1 MLFQNIEGRVKE
13 IAISSIG
20 QTLPSFKE
28 SWFKECYKEDDN
40 IQIIIYNYINIYTM
54 KYKGITITEP
64 SLEMFEEFIQET
76 NLPIV
81 AEEVYNHYKKRN
93 WLTKKGTKAKSV
105 EVLCNAWNSIPAH
118 RVGVIQGNAKNK
130 TKNIDW
136 EQRRYEIAKG
146 VMAANLANPDLMA
159 VVTSA
164 EYVVGNECA
173 ERLAKVSVRYAD
185 ALIEELKKD
194 N

>member
-1 MLFQNIEGRVKE
+1 
-13 IAISSIG
+13 
-20 QTLPSFKE
+20 
-28 SWFKECYKEDDN
+28 
-40 IQIIIYNYINIYTM
+40 M

-81 AEEVYNHYKKRN
+81 AEEVYSHYKKRN

-136 EQRRYEIAKG
+136 QQRRYEIAKEVYPTMLQWLVG
-146 VMAANLANPDLMA
+146 KDGTFTQQSIENNQAARNAI
-159 VVTSA
+159 
-164 EYVVGNECA
+164 YF
-173 ERLAKVSVRYAD
+173 AD
-185 ALIEELKKD
+185 ALIEELRKD

>member
-1 MLFQNIEGRVKE
+1 
-13 IAISSIG
+13 
-20 QTLPSFKE
+20 
-28 SWFKECYKEDDN
+28 
-40 IQIIIYNYINIYTM
+40 M

-93 WLTKKGTKAKSV
+93 WLTKKGTQAKSV

-118 RVGVIQGNAKNK
+118 RVGVIQGNAK
-130 TKNIDW
+130 TKNIVW
-136 EQRRYEIAKG
+136 EQRRYKIAKSVYSTMLRWLLEQSG
-146 VMAANLANPDLMA
+146 KMPQQWIEDNRAARNA
-159 VVTSA
+159 V
-164 EYVVGNECA
+164 YF
-173 ERLAKVSVRYAD
+173 AD

>member
-1 MLFQNIEGRVKE
+1 
-13 IAISSIG
+13 
-20 QTLPSFKE
+20 
-28 SWFKECYKEDDN
+28 
-40 IQIIIYNYINIYTM
+40 M

-136 EQRRYEIAKG
+136 QQRRYEIAKG
-146 VMAANLANPDLMA
+146 FIPQCYNV
-159 VVTSA
+159 
-164 EYVVGNECA
+164 
-173 ERLAKVSVRYAD
+173 
-185 ALIEELKKD
+185 
-194 N
+194 

>member
-1 MLFQNIEGRVKE
+1 
-13 IAISSIG
+13 
-20 QTLPSFKE
+20 
-28 SWFKECYKEDDN
+28 
-40 IQIIIYNYINIYTM
+40 M

-93 WLTKKGTKAKSV
+93 WLTKKGTQAKSV

-136 EQRRYEIAKG
+136 EQRRYEISKDAVNGFLCRNNNLPFHQDKEGTIKG
-146 VMAANLANPDLMA
+146 V
-159 VVTSA
+159 V
-164 EYVVGNECA
+164 EYSIA
-173 ERLAKVSVRYAD
+173 LAD

>member
-1 MLFQNIEGRVKE
+1 
-13 IAISSIG
+13 
-20 QTLPSFKE
+20 
-28 SWFKECYKEDDN
+28 
-40 IQIIIYNYINIYTM
+40 M

-118 RVGVIQGNAKNK
+118 RVGVIQGNPK
-130 TKNIDW
+130 TKGIDW
-136 EQRRYEIAKG
+136 EQRRYEIAKM
-146 VMAANLANPDLMA
+146 VMGASLASPELLQ
-159 VVTSA
+159 VVTSK
-164 EYVVGNECA
+164 EYVVGNSCA
-173 ERLAKVSVRYAD
+173 ERLSKVAITYAD
-185 ALIEELKKD
+185 ALIEALKKD

>member
-1 MLFQNIEGRVKE
+1 
-13 IAISSIG
+13 
-20 QTLPSFKE
+20 
-28 SWFKECYKEDDN
+28 
-40 IQIIIYNYINIYTM
+40 M

-105 EVLCNAWNSIPAH
+105 EVLCNAWNSIPAN

-136 EQRRYEIAKG
+136 EQRRYEIAKDAVNG
-146 VMAANLANPDLMA
+146 FLCRNNNLPFYQDKEGTIKE
-159 VVTSA
+159 VV
-164 EYVVGNECA
+164 EY
-173 ERLAKVSVRYAD
+173 SVAFAD

>member
-1 MLFQNIEGRVKE
+1 
-13 IAISSIG
+13 
-20 QTLPSFKE
+20 
-28 SWFKECYKEDDN
+28 
-40 IQIIIYNYINIYTM
+40 M

-93 WLTKKGTKAKSV
+93 WLTKKGTQAKSV

-136 EQRRYEIAKG
+136 EQRRYEIAKEVYPTMLQWLVG
-146 VMAANLANPDLMA
+146 EDGKIAHQPLEDNRAARNA
-159 VVTSA
+159 VF
-164 EYVVGNECA
+164 
-173 ERLAKVSVRYAD
+173 LAD

>member
-1 MLFQNIEGRVKE
+1 
-13 IAISSIG
+13 
-20 QTLPSFKE
+20 
-28 SWFKECYKEDDN
+28 
-40 IQIIIYNYINIYTM
+40 M

-81 AEEVYNHYKKRN
+81 AEEVYNHYKRRN

-118 RVGVIQGNAKNK
+118 RVGVIQGNTKNK

-136 EQRRYEIAKG
+136 EQRRYEIAKM
-146 VMAANLANPDLMA
+146 VMGASLASPEMLQ
-159 VVTSA
+159 VVTSK
-164 EYVVGNECA
+164 EYVVGNSCA
-173 ERLAKVSVRYAD
+173 ERLSKVAITYAD
-185 ALIEELKKD
+185 ALIEELKRD

>member
-1 MLFQNIEGRVKE
+1 
-13 IAISSIG
+13 
-20 QTLPSFKE
+20 
-28 SWFKECYKEDDN
+28 
-40 IQIIIYNYINIYTM
+40 M

-93 WLTKKGTKAKSV
+93 WLTKKGTQAKSV

-130 TKNIDW
+130 TPNIDW
-136 EQRRYEIAKG
+136 EQRRYEIAKSVYPTMLRWLLEQG
-146 VMAANLANPDLMA
+146 GKISQQWVEDNRAARNA
-159 VVTSA
+159 V
-164 EYVVGNECA
+164 YF
-173 ERLAKVSVRYAD
+173 AD
-185 ALIEELKKD
+185 ALIEELKKE

>member
-1 MLFQNIEGRVKE
+1 
-13 IAISSIG
+13 
-20 QTLPSFKE
+20 
-28 SWFKECYKEDDN
+28 
-40 IQIIIYNYINIYTM
+40 M

-105 EVLCNAWNSIPAH
+105 EVLCNAWNSIPTH
-118 RVGVIQGNAKNK
+118 RVGVIQGNAKVK

-136 EQRRYEIAKG
+136 EQRRYEIAKEVYPTMLQWLVG
-146 VMAANLANPDLMA
+146 KDGTFTQQSIENNQAARNAI
-159 VVTSA
+159 
-164 EYVVGNECA
+164 YF
-173 ERLAKVSVRYAD
+173 AD
-185 ALIEELKKD
+185 ALIEELKKY

>member
-1 MLFQNIEGRVKE
+1 
-13 IAISSIG
+13 
-20 QTLPSFKE
+20 
-28 SWFKECYKEDDN
+28 
-40 IQIIIYNYINIYTM
+40 M

-93 WLTKKGTKAKSV
+93 WKTKKGTEAKSV

-136 EQRRYEIAKG
+136 GQRRYEIAKSVYSTTLRLLLEQG
-146 VMAANLANPDLMA
+146 GKISQLQSQRIEYNRAARNA
-159 VVTSA
+159 V
-164 EYVVGNECA
+164 YF
-173 ERLAKVSVRYAD
+173 AD